1 MLNEIAV
8 VSGKGGT
15 GKTTLVASLLA
26 YTKDVVVADCDVD
39 APDLHLLLR
48 GKTVLERDF
57 SGLQRPVFNT
67 SSCIECGMC
76 KNHCKFDAIDET
88 FRLIEGKCE
97 GCGVCAYV
105 CPESAIEMKDS
116 VIGRISHRKIDK
128 GDFIYGQLIP
138 GEETSGKL
146 VSEVRR
152 LAKKVADQRAIQSI
166 LIDGAPGIACNVI
179 ASVTGVKHVI
189 IVTEPT
195 ISGLHD
201 LERVYELVSR
211 FRVKVTVVIN
221 KSDLSVKGLE
231 AIRDYCLKNSIAIGL
246 EIPFN
251 KEIVASISELKLP
264 ADVLN
269 NFYEKIGFKAFVQ
282 SLNLL

>member
-1 MLNEIAV
+1 MLNEIV
-8 VSGKGGT
+8 VISGKGGT
-15 GKTTLVASLLA
+15 GKTTLVASLLS
-26 YTKDVVVADCDVD
+26 YTKDIVVADCDVD

-48 GKTVLERDF
+48 GKTALERDF

-76 KNHCKFDAIDET
+76 KNHCNFDAIDET
-88 FRLIEGKCE
+88 FRLIDGRCE
-97 GCGVCAYV
+97 GCGLCAHI

-116 VIGRISHRKIDK
+116 VIGRIIHRKIDK

-152 LAKKVADQRAIQSI
+152 LAKKIADQRAIKSI

-211 FRVKVTVVIN
+211 FRLKVTVVVN
-221 KSDLSVKGLE
+221 KSDLSTKGLE
-231 AIRDYCLKNSIAIGL
+231 AIRTYCMNNSIPIGL

-251 KEIVASISELKLP
+251 KEIVACISALKLP
-264 ADVLN
+264 ARELS
-269 NFYEKIGFKAFVQ
+269 NFYDKIGFSAFVQ
-282 SLNLL
+282 SLDLL